1 MSLGL
6 ACAQCEAFWGASW
19 YFNPARW
26 ATVDGYVP
34 FPVLWDAWRTMQS
47 VAAWQRMQITHA
59 VALAQPVSEERLQ
72 ERLQAGE
79 REQRQAF
86 PVEA

>member
-19 YFNPARW
+19 YFNPQRW

-47 VAAWQRMQITHA
+47 VAAWQRLQITHA
-59 VALAQPVSEERLQ
+59 VAMAQPVHESAVTDRQRLMDQ
-72 ERLQAGE
+72 
-79 REQRQAF
+79 EQRQAF
-86 PVEA
+86 PPEA

>member
-26 ATVDGYVP
+26 DTVDGYVP

-47 VAAWQRMQITHA
+47 VAAWQRLQMMHA
-59 VALAQPVSEERLQ
+59 VALAQPVSEAALTDRQRLVDV
-72 ERLQAGE
+72 
-79 REQRQAF
+79 EQRQAF
-86 PVEA
+86 PAEA

>member
-26 ATVDGYVP
+26 ATVDGFVP
-34 FPVLWDAWRTMQS
+34 FQVLWDAWRTMQS
-47 VAAWQRMQITHA
+47 VTAWQRLQTMHA
-59 VALAQPVSEERLQ
+59 VALAQPVSEGAVTERQ
-72 ERLQAGE
+72 RLLDQ
-79 REQRQAF
+79 EQRQAF
-86 PVEA
+86 PQES